1 MKLTLL
7 SCALALGGCALD
19 SADPVDPASDPASDY
34 LPDGAT
40 GVAHIVRN
48 GITSDIP
55 WVARNGLE
63 YVSDDFAIAP
73 ALVKNV
79 ELATPDASAEWPGDI
94 VHYCITDIA
103 NNSLG
108 LNSAEQTQL
117 VGYLNELHRLTPLTF
132 ERFDCTASSKPST
145 YINYIHWNTTPN
157 QTIPGQGHNGWTIDL
172 EYNFW
177 QGDVYHET
185 GHALGMM
192 HEQQR
197 QDRASYVNYYPVC
210 VNPSNQSGNFAQSAS
225 TYLTPYDINSIMQY
239 RSTSFDIEDA
249 SHNVLCPP
257 LLFGGND
264 PAHAPIWGTY
274 NGTTLRGTLIPQ
286 ASQWSAEDINGAY
299 TWFEPN
305 LGSPEQN
312 DALGTH
318 MVSGDFDG
326 DGYDD
331 LAVSAIGEQP
341 GSSKGGAVFIYKGT
355 MNGLVAWTYLKEAN
369 FRGATPGSIDQFGG
383 SLAAGDV
390 DGDGITDLVVGAPFY
405 GSSTQGAVFVFK
417 GGRGGL
423 VAMAGPIMPST
434 LGGTNTSE
442 TMFGQAVAVGKFYGG
457 TKPYIAVG
465 APYFTPSGAS
475 GSRGQVSTFSLS
487 GSTAT
492 FVENLHPDQDGIA
505 INSGMFGYALAAGDM
520 NMDGIDD
527 LMVGAPAIG
536 VGTGNVAPF
545 FGHATNMTSGTPLSL
560 YNATLQTGD
569 RFGIALAY
577 GNTAGGGSP
586 ELVVGA
592 SARGGAGMVFTFEP
606 FPVGTSGWVIENQNA
621 YKQSDITG
629 QAGKTGDN
637 FGAAVAI
644 GDIDGDYY
652 LDVVVGVPGKTVSGD
667 AGAGE
672 IALFPRYA
680 AGKVIQPTSP
690 NVNDQFGNGV
700 AIGNFDHGANS
711 VRTDYYND
719 LAVGIPSRAVNG
731 VTRAGVFNTYRGT
744 AMRLWREFN
753 ESTHNGP

>member
-1 MKLTLL
+1 MKLTLV
-7 SCALALGGCALD
+7 SCALALGACAVD
-19 SADPVDPASDPASDY
+19 SAEPNDPSSESDSNY
-34 LPDGAT
+34 LPDGTT

-48 GITSDIP
+48 GIESDIP
-55 WVARNGLE
+55 WVAKDGLE

-73 ALVKNV
+73 ALVKNL
-79 ELATPDASAEWPGDI
+79 ELATPDPSAEWPGDI

-108 LNSAEQTQL
+108 LTSAEQTQL
-117 VGYLNELHRLTPLTF
+117 VGYLNELERLTPLDF
-132 ERFDCTASSKPST
+132 QRFDCTASSKPSR
-145 YINYIHWNTTPN
+145 YINYVHWNTTPN
-157 QTIPGQGHNGWTIDL
+157 QTIPGQGHAGWTIDL

-197 QDRASYVNYYPVC
+197 EDRASYVNYYSIC
-210 VNPSNQSGNFAQSAS
+210 VNPSNMSGNFAQSTS
-225 TYLTPYDINSIMQY
+225 TYLTPYDIHSIMQY

-249 SHNVLCPP
+249 AHNVLCPP

-286 ASQWSAEDINGAY
+286 SSEWSAEDINGAY
-299 TWFEPN
+299 TWFEPA
-305 LGSPEQN
+305 LGSAEQN

-318 MVSGDFDG
+318 MVSADFDG

-341 GSSKGGAVFIYKGT
+341 GSSKGGAVFLYKGT

-369 FRGATPGSIDQFGG
+369 FRGASPGSIDQFGG

-390 DGDGITDLVVGAPFY
+390 DGDGIADLVVGAPFY
-405 GSSTQGAVFVFK
+405 GASIQGAVFVYK

-423 VAMAGPIMPST
+423 VAMAGPITQGS
-434 LGGTNTSE
+434 LGAGANESE
-442 TMFGQAVAVGKFYGG
+442 DMFGAAVAVGKLYGG
-457 TKPYIAVG
+457 SKAYIAVG
-465 APYFTPSGAS
+465 APYETPSGAS
-475 GSRGQVSTFSLS
+475 GSRGMVTTFSLS

-492 FVENLHPDQDGIA
+492 FKENLHPDQAGIA

-520 NMDGIDD
+520 NQDGIDD
-527 LMVGAPAIG
+527 LMVGAPAIS

-545 FGHATNMTSGTPLSL
+545 FGHATNMTPGTPLSL

-577 GNTAGGGSP
+577 GKSSIGSV

-592 SARGGAGMVFTFEP
+592 SARNGAGEVFTFEP

-621 YKQSDITG
+621 YRQSDITG

-644 GDIDGDYY
+644 GDIDGDTYM
-652 LDVVVGVPGKTVSGD
+652 DVIVGAPGKTISGD
-667 AGAGE
+667 VGAGE
-672 IALFPRYA
+672 IAIFPRYA
-680 AGKVIQPTSP
+680 AGKVIQPSTPGVYDS
-690 NVNDQFGNGV
+690 FGNAV
-700 AIGNFDHGANS
+700 AVGNFDHGANS
-711 VRTDYYND
+711 VRTNYDND
-719 LAVGIPSRAVNG
+719 LAVGIPSRAVSG
-731 VTRAGVFNTYRGT
+731 VSRAGVFNTYRGT
-744 AMRLWREFN
+744 ALRLWRQFDEG
-753 ESTHNGP
+753 THNGP